1 MQKTLPY
8 KTNQFLI
15 VLLKISIVVGAF
27 YFIYHR
33 LTTNNQLDF
42 KVFSEFLSENKVF
55 SAKNT
60 LFLFLLSAFNWI
72 FEILKWKDLVSVFK
86 KISFKEGLQQTLGSL
101 TASIFTPNRIGEYG
115 AKAICYSS
123 DLRKKIVLLN
133 FLGNSMQMLVTTIL
147 GLIGLYVLTTTYPLD
162 INYHK
167 TARFLIGLLVISSLV
182 FFGWKKKNLT
192 IKGLSIEKLVLFFRK
207 IPFKQYLTCLNFSL
221 LRYFIFSFQFYL
233 LLQLFG
239 IEISYSNAMTIIT
252 SMYLLASVVPSIF
265 IFDVVIKGSVA
276 VYLFSLVGLNE
287 FTILSVVTCMWLLN
301 FVLPSILGAVFVL
314 NFKPPKS
321 LVS

>member
-133 FLGNSMQMLVTTIL
+133 FLGNSMQMLFPRKFKRTIF
-147 GLIGLYVLTTTYPLD
+147 
-162 INYHK
+162 
-167 TARFLIGLLVISSLV
+167 FL
-182 FFGWKKKNLT
+182 
-192 IKGLSIEKLVLFFRK
+192 
-207 IPFKQYLTCLNFSL
+207 
-221 LRYFIFSFQFYL
+221 
-233 LLQLFG
+233 
-239 IEISYSNAMTIIT
+239 
-252 SMYLLASVVPSIF
+252 
-265 IFDVVIKGSVA
+265 
-276 VYLFSLVGLNE
+276 
-287 FTILSVVTCMWLLN
+287 
-301 FVLPSILGAVFVL
+301 
-314 NFKPPKS
+314 KS
-321 LVS
+321 EL